1 MTDEITMT
9 FWDHF
14 AELRQRIIKGV
25 IAIVVGAVVAFLF
38 REQLLDILIQPFCE
52 TLPPGE
58 ECELFFTRA
67 TGAFTVFMRLSLFG
81 GFILASPVLIYQ
93 VWRFVSPALSKQE
106 KRYAIPI
113 TSLMTFLFL
122 SGVSL
127 GYWSLRRG
135 LEFLL
140 GFGGENL
147 QELLNADDYLS
158 FTLRF
163 IAVFGVAFLFPV
175 FLFAAAAAGVVD
187 SARLRTGRRWA
198 ITLIVVIG
206 AVVTP
211 SGDPLTLMLLST
223 PLYIL
228 YEITILA
235 IRFILKK

>member
-1 MTDEITMT
+1 VTGETTMT

-14 AELRQRIIKGV
+14 AELRQRIIKV
-25 IAIVVGAVVAFLF
+25 SIAVVTGAVVAFIF
-38 REQLLDILIQPFCE
+38 REQLLDLLIQPFCE
-52 TLPPGE
+52 TLPPDE
-58 ECELFFTRA
+58 ACELFFSRA

-81 GFILASPVLIYQ
+81 GFVLASPVVIFQL
-93 VWRFVSPALSKQE
+93 WRFISPALSSQE

-113 TSLMTFLFL
+113 TSIMTLLFL
-122 SGVSL
+122 SGVAL

-140 GFGGENL
+140 GFGGDNL

-175 FLFAAAAAGVVD
+175 FLFAAAAVGVVG
-187 SARLRTGRRWA
+187 SAKLREGRRWA
-198 ITLIVVIG
+198 VTLIVVIG

-228 YEITILA
+228 YELTILA
-235 IRFILKK
+235 IRFVLRK

>member
-1 MTDEITMT
+1 MT

-14 AELRQRIIKGV
+14 AELRQRIIKMS
-25 IAIVVGAVVAFLF
+25 IAIVVGAVVAFIF
-38 REQLLDILIQPFCE
+38 REWLLEFLIKPFCDS
-52 TLPPGE
+52 LPPE
-58 ECELFFTRA
+58 ETCELYFTRA

-81 GFILASPVLIYQ
+81 GFVLASPVVIFQ
-93 VWRFVSPALSKQE
+93 MWRFISPALTTQE

-113 TSLMTFLFL
+113 TSVMTTLFL
-122 SGVSL
+122 SGVAL
-127 GYWSLRRG
+127 GYWSLKRG

-140 GFGGENL
+140 GFGGESL
-147 QELLNADDYLS
+147 RELLNADDYLS

-163 IAVFGVAFLFPV
+163 IMVFGVAFLFPV
-175 FLFAAAAAGVVD
+175 FLFAAAAVGVVG
-187 SARLRTGRRWA
+187 SQRLRQGRRWA

-228 YEITILA
+228 YELTILA
-235 IRFILKK
+235 IRFVLRK